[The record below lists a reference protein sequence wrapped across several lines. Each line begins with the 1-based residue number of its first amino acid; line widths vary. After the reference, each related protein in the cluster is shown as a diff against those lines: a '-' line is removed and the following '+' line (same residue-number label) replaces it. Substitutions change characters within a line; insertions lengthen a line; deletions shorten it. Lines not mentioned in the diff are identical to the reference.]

1 MGISAGQGVPSLRP
15 GVCTSTTRPT
25 NPYDGQVIYETDTGL
40 LLVYNGSAW
49 KPYATE
55 SLTAADGYLRYQT
68 SWTTA
73 TYGSG
78 WASYDPTPWGNAA
91 YYRTVDG
98 MVHLRALVKRV
109 SGTGSTILSLP
120 AGYRP
125 PHIHLFAVAASGGV
139 GRVDVETGGNVVWS
153 GTQAGSTDPAAWVS
167 LFEVKFSVF

>member
-1 MGISAGQGVPSLRP
+1 MPISSNETGLRT

-25 NPYDGQVIYETDTGL
+25 TPYNGQVIYETDTGL
-40 LLVYNGSAW
+40 TQVWNGSAW
-49 KPYATE
+49 KPLSTT

-78 WASYDPTPWGNAA
+78 WTSYDAGPWGAAA

-109 SGTGSTILSLP
+109 SGTETTIFILP
-120 AGYRP
+120 VGYRP

-139 GRVDVETGGNVVWS
+139 GRVDVRTNGEVVWQGAQS
-153 GTQAGSTDPAAWVS
+153 GSPNPADWVS